1 MMPSRNIDNWHMF
14 PNEKLLSQLIDV
26 LDDIKK
32 KNRQGKASIN
42 MSLSYKVGS
51 KYPVFHTAARE

>member
-1 MMPSRNIDNWHMF
+1 MF

-42 MSLSYKVGS
+42 MSFSYKVGS